1 MYGLPVFQKKR
12 EKKMSYLILK
22 LVQEWGDDRLAHNK
36 NMGEEFKAA
45 IIELVA
51 AATKV
56 MKFL

>member
-1 MYGLPVFQKKR
+1 
-12 EKKMSYLILK
+12 MSYLILK
-22 LVQEWGDDRLAHNK
+22 LAQEWGDNYLAHNK
-36 NMGEEFKAA
+36 NIGKEFKAA